1 MNPFASLRP
10 LLLLPDSAV
19 KPPFDQFLELATSQR
34 LVLPSP
40 TFAQGWA
47 VSAKSVAMQQVSA
60 RPPARGPGASW
71 EQEYRDLEAAVLLRN
86 YSLRTL
92 EAYRFWIAK

>member
-1 MNPFASLRP
+1 
-10 LLLLPDSAV
+10 
-19 KPPFDQFLELATSQR
+19 
-34 LVLPSP
+34 
-40 TFAQGWA
+40 
-47 VSAKSVAMQQVSA
+47 MQQVSA